1 MDGCNL
7 LEGTSGGSGDGR
19 RGIPV
24 WVCTYLEGGEGLQKS
39 VLGLAGMW
47 REAQRAA
54 DIRSHVGRSTGCCRT
69 LCSLGG
75 CVP

>member
-1 MDGCNL
+1 M
-7 LEGTSGGSGDGR
+7 
-19 RGIPV
+19 

-69 LCSLGG
+69 LFSGRLCPLA
-75 CVP
+75 VPEGYLSWQELWVT